1 MNERTNPPSSHKEWA
16 VHLRDTMGGKCS
28 VHSYLDDSGRN
39 KTRICTSIS
48 SEGIVAAT
56 VGISDIDQSGARG
69 LGQYTE
75 IIMDKRDAD
84 DRVANV
90 LSTIAF
96 YILKDGWRVRPGVVF
111 ESMVSMYFPDT
122 KLPHVIFIAPFQ
134 WPGMGNVP
142 LSQKTVY
149 PLVAIPISEAESR
162 LAASNAGEDLE
173 RLWEERSV
181 DVLDWNRSSVI

>member
-1 MNERTNPPSSHKEWA
+1 
-16 VHLRDTMGGKCS
+16 MGGNCS

-39 KTRICTSIS
+39 KTHIFTSIT

-56 VGISDIDQSGARG
+56 VGISDIDQSGARR

-96 YILKDGWRVRPGVVF
+96 YMLKDGWRVRPGVVF

-162 LAASNAGEDLE
+162 LAASNAGEHLE

-181 DVLDWNRSSVI
+181 DVLDWNRSSLI